1 MQWLRYMKESCN
13 THEEAISSHE
23 RVMTHTHA
31 HRTTQANADIC
42 TSRGTLINGVCVW
55 LAHTDLQP
63 REQLL
68 TWISHATHTNES
80 CRTCKCDNASKCGC
94 MDESCHTYKRVVT
107 HTHTHTP
114 TNTHAI
120 TWERASSRRHMNKSL
135 HTYRQDLRRIWMRR
149 GSHHSYDWI
158 VPHTHRPD
166 GASECWCSTKARPQ
180 Q

>member
-1 MQWLRYMKESCN
+1 MYLYTHLYMFIHICIYTFVYMHVYICIYIYIYIHMYMYTYIYKCIYTYIYIYTYTNICTYTHLYILLWMQWLRYMKESCN

-68 TWISHATHTNES
+68 T
-80 CRTCKCDNASKCGC
+80 
-94 MDESCHTYKRVVT
+94 
-107 HTHTHTP
+107 
-114 TNTHAI
+114 
-120 TWERASSRRHMNKSL
+120 
-135 HTYRQDLRRIWMRR
+135 
-149 GSHHSYDWI
+149 
-158 VPHTHRPD
+158 
-166 GASECWCSTKARPQ
+166 
-180 Q
+180 